1 MSATPQTDEE
11 LDSGSEYQAGAA
23 CAPQAGRAIADL
35 VAELQ
40 SAATIVEDAGHPE
53 MAIRLRNWAI
63 CVAGVLTAHRQ
74 GDRGSE
80 VYVG

>member
-1 MSATPQTDEE
+1 
-11 LDSGSEYQAGAA
+11 
-23 CAPQAGRAIADL
+23 
-35 VAELQ
+35 
-40 SAATIVEDAGHPE
+40 